1 MSLPTVDR
9 TGASRSDA
17 PTRPLPA
24 GEDPGAYPP
33 IGDYALLSDCHSAA
47 LVSRDGSIDWCCF
60 HRFDARPVFA
70 RLLDWSGGGHFRIA
84 PTAPATVTRRYL
96 PATNVLETR
105 FATPSGVLTV
115 VDCLAIRRGA
125 AAGDATETRSH
136 HQLLRLV
143 RCEAGQVEIMVE
155 FAPRFDYGLTIPR
168 LELKDDDLGVVYGGA
183 DALVLQSEIPLV
195 QTDVCGCGATAT
207 LGAGDQVF
215 FALTYQ
221 LPHQLD
227 VHRLDRDEVTT
238 RIDRTVEFWRDW
250 SARCT
255 YQGPYREQVLRSAL
269 VLKGLTNAPTGAI
282 VAAPTT
288 SLPERLGGPRNWDYR
303 YSWLRDAAM
312 NLYALFTL
320 GYTEEAHAFMGWVER
335 TTAGRAEDLQLMY
348 GVGGERLLPELEL
361 AGLDGYRGSRPVRVG
376 NAAAGQFQLDVY
388 GYLLDTAWLYHRH
401 GGAITATFWEL
412 LAGAVEEVA
421 RRWTE
426 PDDGIWEVRGGPR
439 HFVSSKVMAWVT
451 VDRAIRLA
459 RIHGLPAD
467 LDRWTGLRRAIRD
480 RVERDGVDPAT
491 GAFTQAFGSQLLD
504 AANLLLPLVRF
515 LPADDPRIRATV
527 ERTARELAPH
537 GLVHRYLGADDG
549 LPGGEASFVICSFWL
564 VDNLALAGQTDRA
577 TALFERLL
585 GHANDLGLLAEE
597 VDPRSDELLGNFPQ
611 AFSHVGLISA
621 AINLQAAQPI
631 RTLSMET
638 EPPSKP
644 STGKD
649 AGSSWRHCASTYGNG
664 R

>member
-1 MSLPTVDR
+1 
-9 TGASRSDA
+9 
-17 PTRPLPA
+17 
-24 GEDPGAYPP
+24 
-33 IGDYALLSDCHSAA
+33 
-47 LVSRDGSIDWCCF
+47 
-60 HRFDARPVFA
+60 
-70 RLLDWSGGGHFRIA
+70 
-84 PTAPATVTRRYL
+84 
-96 PATNVLETR
+96 
-105 FATPSGVLTV
+105 
-115 VDCLAIRRGA
+115 
-125 AAGDATETRSH
+125 
-136 HQLLRLV
+136 
-143 RCEAGQVEIMVE
+143 
-155 FAPRFDYGLTIPR
+155 
-168 LELKDDDLGVVYGGA
+168 VVYGGA

-527 ERTARELAPH
+527 ERTAREVAPH

-638 EPPSKP
+638 ELPSKP